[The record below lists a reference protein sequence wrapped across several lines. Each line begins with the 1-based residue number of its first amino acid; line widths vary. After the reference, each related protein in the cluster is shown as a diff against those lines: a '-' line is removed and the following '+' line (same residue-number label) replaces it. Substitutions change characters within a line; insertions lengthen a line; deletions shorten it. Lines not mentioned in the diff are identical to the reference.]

1 MEYSNAAIW
10 VRDGSAQSLKADE
23 IQWDST
29 DIQLDH
35 SCLRQLVRKQV
46 LHALMRHFEPLNR
59 NDFYA
64 LDRLHKVKD
73 SSSANICQMGVFV
86 KIETL
91 NQDIVTK
98 SCLDYLES
106 VHEEEQLLV
115 CEASIHQA

>member
-1 MEYSNAAIW
+1 M
-10 VRDGSAQSLKADE
+10 
-23 IQWDST
+23 
-29 DIQLDH
+29 
-35 SCLRQLVRKQV
+35 
-46 LHALMRHFEPLNR
+46 LHALVRHFEPLNR

-64 LDRLHKVKD
+64 LDRLYKVKD
-73 SSSANICQMGVFV
+73 SSSANIRQMGVFV